1 MILRLLPFCAAGV
14 LLAGCAAGPG
24 SSLGAAAGQENV
36 VHGYLYHDG
45 NHSGGASLP
54 SPQANYNANHGTWLW
69 PPQEGDK
76 PN

>member
-1 MILRLLPFCAAGV
+1 MILRFLPFCAAGI

-24 SSLGAAAGQENV
+24 SSPSATAGPGNV

-45 NHSGGASLP
+45 NHPDGVSEAS
-54 SPQANYNANHGTWLW
+54 SQANYNANHGTWLW